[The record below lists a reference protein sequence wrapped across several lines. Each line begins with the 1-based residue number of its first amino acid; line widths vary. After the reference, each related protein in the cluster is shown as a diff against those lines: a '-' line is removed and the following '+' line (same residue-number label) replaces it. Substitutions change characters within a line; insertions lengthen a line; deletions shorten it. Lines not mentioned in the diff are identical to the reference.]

1 MLARLTACLALALA
15 CALPASAQEKK
26 KAPEK
31 KPPSQLLPVD
41 EAARDLSWVSFRNRL
56 LDALRDRDRKFVLS
70 IVARN
75 VRNSLDAPRG
85 LETFRR
91 HWDLD
96 SDEGALWRVL
106 PAALHLGSAWIR
118 TRDGRE
124 LCAPYVAA
132 KWPEEVDP
140 FEYGAITSKD
150 ALVKAAPSSSSE
162 TLGTLSYD
170 LVRVTDWEVADAAGE
185 LKQKWVK
192 IRFGEREGFVFEEQI
207 RSPLEHRACFMKT
220 EAGWRLTSFVVGLE
234 K

>member
-1 MLARLTACLALALA
+1 MFARLTACLLFALA
-15 CALPASAQEKK
+15 CVPPAAAQEKK
-26 KAPEK
+26 AAPDR

-56 LDALRDRDRKFVLS
+56 LEALKNRDRRFVLS
-70 IVARN
+70 VVARN
-75 VRNSLDAPRG
+75 VRNTLDAPRG
-85 LETFRR
+85 LEAFRR
-91 HWDLD
+91 HWDFD
-96 SDEGALWRVL
+96 SDESALWRVL
-106 PAALHLGSAWIR
+106 PAALQLGSVWIR

-140 FEYGAITSKD
+140 FDYGAITSKD

-170 LVRVTDWEVADAAGE
+170 LVRVTDWEVADSTGE
-185 LKQKWVK
+185 PAQKWVK

-207 RSPLEHRACFMKT
+207 RSPLEHRACFVKT
-220 EAGWRLTSFVVGLE
+220 EAGWRLTSLVVGLE